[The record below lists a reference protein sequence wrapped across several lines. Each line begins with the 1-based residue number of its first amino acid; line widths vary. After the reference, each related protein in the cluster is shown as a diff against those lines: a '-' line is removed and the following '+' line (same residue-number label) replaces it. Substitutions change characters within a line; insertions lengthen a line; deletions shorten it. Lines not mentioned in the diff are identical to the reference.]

1 MLIIAAIKNG
11 YNLDKLVHAIMY
23 AHWVDDANLSN
34 FDDLAKITNLVGL
47 KAHQLIE
54 AAIAKDVLDTYDKNT
69 EEAVAM
75 PVFDPPTNVI
85 DVDMFYGQD

>member
-54 AAIAKDVLDTYDKNT
+54 AELRK
-69 EEAVAM
+69 
-75 PVFDPPTNVI
+75 
-85 DVDMFYGQD
+85 MFWTHMTKTLKRRWQCRCSIHQPM